1 MTCIKCGSKNVVVGV
16 SVFMHIDPED
26 VYKITKKSI
35 QKKSTT
41 LVAASWDKA
50 QIVCKDCFYI
60 HIGC

>member
-1 MTCIKCGSKNVVVGV
+1 MICTKCGSKNVVVGV
-16 SVFMHIDPED
+16 SVFMHIDPEN
-26 VYKITKKSI
+26 VYKIT
-35 QKKSTT
+35 KKSTT